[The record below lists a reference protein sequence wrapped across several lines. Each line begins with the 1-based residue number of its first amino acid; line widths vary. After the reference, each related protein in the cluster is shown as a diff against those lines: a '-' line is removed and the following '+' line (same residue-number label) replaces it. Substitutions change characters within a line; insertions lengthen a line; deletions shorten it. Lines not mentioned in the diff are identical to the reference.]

1 MSCILKLVSGE
12 ISRLIK
18 YKILPISLVT
28 SLLWIIIF
36 LFISK
41 EDARNIAP
49 LLIFVDVSM
58 MSILLIGATLHL
70 EKQEGTIKSMMVM
83 PVSLGQI
90 LVAKAFASIVLGVE
104 SAIVTSAALFFIH
117 GITFNY
123 ALLLLFVFIAGAAHV
138 AIGFFLALS
147 SKDFSSML
155 GLLMAYI
162 FPFAI
167 PTLLFTFGIIEEK
180 YEWFI
185 MISPSHSASALITS
199 VITSEFDWTKIIVGN
214 LYLLI
219 LAAILFIFAVYPK
232 FKNNAVRG

>member
-1 MSCILKLVSGE
+1 MNYLLKLTSGE
-12 ISRLIK
+12 INRLIK
-18 YKILPISLVT
+18 YKILPVSLIT
-28 SLLWIIIF
+28 SFLWIIIF

-49 LLIFVDVSM
+49 LLIFIDVSM

-70 EKQEGTIKSMMVM
+70 EKQEGTIKSMMVL
-83 PVSLGQI
+83 PLSVGQI
-90 LVAKAFASIVLGVE
+90 LVAKAFASILLGIE
-104 SAIVTSAALFFIH
+104 SVIVTSLALYLIH

-123 ALLLLFVFIAGAAHV
+123 LLLLLFVFIAGGAHV

-155 GLLMAYI
+155 GLLMAYM

-167 PTLLFTFGIIEEK
+167 PTILFTFGVIEKK

-185 MISPSHSASALITS
+185 MISPSHSASNLITS
-199 VITSEFDWTKIIVGN
+199 VVINEYDWTKIIASN
-214 LYLLI
+214 IYLLI
-219 LAAILFIFAVYPK
+219 LASLLFVFTVYPK
-232 FKNNAVRG
+232 FKDNAIRG